1 MVQGLQVYDG
11 NGQIVV
17 DVTDN
22 LTSVID
28 IFNTGTS
35 NGSKQ
40 LPSGGYRFWYGVVDE
55 SAYDVFDY
63 KNQWDFPKLKLS
75 GNTLSW
81 TFSQTNRR
89 CNPKIIVGIY

>member
-40 LPSGGYRFWYGVVDE
+40 LPSGG
-55 SAYDVFDY
+55 
-63 KNQWDFPKLKLS
+63 LS
-75 GNTLSW
+75 VLV
-81 TFSQTNRR
+81 R
-89 CNPKIIVGIY
+89 CGGRIRI